1 MLLTRNRHTR
11 SLTLPDTIDLA
22 GPGTFGDP
30 AAMSDDGRVVDAT
43 FDRGI
48 TGVGG
53 VAVVDVRRRS
63 VLVPWD

>member
-22 GPGTFGDP
+22 GPGTFGGP

-43 FDRGI
+43 FGRGSRVSEASPSS
-48 TGVGG
+48 TSDD
-53 VAVVDVRRRS
+53 AA
-63 VLVPWD
+63 